1 MIDLVVNGQQLP
13 ANTEEE
19 DQEVEHNELAQ
30 SNQIEEGV
38 DLDQGNGKERDQQE
52 DGDRA
57 QARSSAASIKTF
69 SFQDQ
74 VVNQSCL
81 EASAQKTDSNSRKV
95 VQQSGE
101 QQASKNSE
109 SQQIR
114 SGNDRDAAP

>member
-1 MIDLVVNGQQLP
+1 MD
-13 ANTEEE
+13 TEEE
-19 DQEVEHNELAQ
+19 DQEAEHNEPAQ

-38 DLDQGNGKERDQQE
+38 DLDQGNGKERDRQE

-109 SQQIR
+109 SQ
-114 SGNDRDAAP
+114 